1 MCEQRELNHRIV
13 ISELFHVGKK
23 TSDIIKDT
31 GYASRT
37 VYRIVSNLRK
47 GKSIERKSHAPR
59 ADKIRTKRFLSGLKW
74 SIAANPSQS
83 MDEKKF
89 VVDEVANCRN
99 SWFIA
104 KDPSCVPP
112 VMQSKHP
119 ASVMVFGVVASDGK
133 VMPPYFIDA
142 GLKINTAEYLKI
154 LKEVLLPWIKK
165 NYDPMKVMFIQDSA
179 PAHGSKT
186 VQKFLKRELPLFVP
200 PTIWPSSL
208 PDLNPCDYWLWGNVE
223 KVSNAQPH
231 SSVVSLKTS
240 IR

>member
-1 MCEQRELNHRIV
+1 MSKHSERSIKIQKKRSHLLLNHLKHKGGSVRIFV
-13 ISELFHVGKK
+13 
-23 TSDIIKDT
+23 
-31 GYASRT
+31 
-37 VYRIVSNLRK
+37 
-47 GKSIERKSHAPR
+47 
-59 ADKIRTKRFLSGLKW
+59 
-74 SIAANPSQS
+74 
-83 MDEKKF
+83 DEKKF
-89 VVDEVANCRN
+89 VVDEVANHRN
-99 SWFIA
+99 SQFIA
-104 KDPSCVPP
+104 KNPSCVPP

-133 VMPPYFIDA
+133 VMPPHFIDA

-165 NYDPMKVMFIQDSA
+165 NYGPMKVMFIQDSV

-200 PTIWPSSL
+200 STIWPSSS

-240 IR
+240 IRRAIKTIKKESAIKACRSFRARIQQVVHAEGGYIE